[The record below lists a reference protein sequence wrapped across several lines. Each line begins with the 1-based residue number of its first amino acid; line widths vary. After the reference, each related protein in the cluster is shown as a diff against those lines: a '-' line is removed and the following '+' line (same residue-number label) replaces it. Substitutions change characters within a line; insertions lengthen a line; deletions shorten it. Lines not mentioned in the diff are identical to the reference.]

1 MQALERA
8 IAERIP
14 LEGLA
19 HTSPLSG
26 LRRRRVGAIDIAAQS
41 VAAVAPTG
49 VALVNPGEVGET
61 AGGFAVIAFA
71 ATVVVVVLLSLTMS
85 VFVRRIAS
93 AGSLYTFTVRGL
105 GRTGGLIAGTALAVG
120 YLGIAAACLLDSA
133 QRVAALIATT
143 PVQSAPPVLSAV
155 IVVVFATL
163 VAVAIVRGVRISTR
177 VLLVVEVLGMLV
189 IAGVAV
195 AVFSASGW
203 DFSALAPS
211 FEGGVL
217 DGNALLSGLAVGLV
231 AFVGFESGIAL
242 GPEARRPLAAVPRA
256 LMWTVIA
263 VCLSYLV
270 GVSAHLVGTA
280 SAHGGRTASNGSDVA
295 LAGIGESVGLTGIAP
310 WIDVIVALS
319 FLACTLA
326 TTIALARLTLVMSR
340 EGLLPRALGRT
351 GRRGTPAIGGVVIT
365 AIVTAAPLL
374 ALVFSVPDD
383 IIDQVA
389 DTAILGYV
397 IAYILV
403 AIAAPVFLV
412 RIGEFRWIDA
422 LPAAVVSTVLTL
434 TLLHSVITGTPGHI
448 AAAWTMVALIAVI
461 AALFRARV
469 SRDPGTAA
477 RLGMYDS
484 PIAADSIGG
493 RDAGA
498 SGMGA
503 EAPEPV
509 ERS

>member
-71 ATVVVVVLLSLTMS
+71 VTVVVVVLLSLTMS

-93 AGSLYTFTVRGL
+93 AESVYTFTVRGL
-105 GRTGGLIAGTALAVG
+105 GRTGGLIAGAALAVG

-155 IVVVFATL
+155 IVVAFATL

-177 VLLVVEVLGMLV
+177 VLLIVEVLGMLV

-195 AVFSASGW
+195 AVFAASGW

-211 FEGGVL
+211 FDGGVL
-217 DGNALLSGLAVGLV
+217 DGSACSGLAVGLV

-280 SAHGGRTASNGSDVA
+280 SAHGGRAALNGSDVA

-351 GRRGTPAIGGVVIT
+351 G
-365 AIVTAAPLL
+365 
-374 ALVFSVPDD
+374 
-383 IIDQVA
+383 
-389 DTAILGYV
+389 
-397 IAYILV
+397 
-403 AIAAPVFLV
+403 
-412 RIGEFRWIDA
+412 
-422 LPAAVVSTVLTL
+422 
-434 TLLHSVITGTPGHI
+434 
-448 AAAWTMVALIAVI
+448 
-461 AALFRARV
+461 
-469 SRDPGTAA
+469 
-477 RLGMYDS
+477 
-484 PIAADSIGG
+484 
-493 RDAGA
+493 AGA
-498 SGMGA
+498 HRPSA
-503 EAPEPV
+503 V
-509 ERS
+509 W